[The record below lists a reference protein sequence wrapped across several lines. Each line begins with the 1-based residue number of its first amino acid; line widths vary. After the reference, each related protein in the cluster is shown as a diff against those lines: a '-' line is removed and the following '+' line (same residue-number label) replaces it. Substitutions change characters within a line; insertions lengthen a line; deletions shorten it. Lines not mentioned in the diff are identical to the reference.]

1 MSEPIKRNEALKPI
15 SRDHHHALLLGWKI
29 RQGIKNKIPAE
40 RIKKYVDWFWSS
52 YLENHFELEEKNL
65 YPVLGA
71 EHASIKKAMQHH
83 EKLRNLFLSK
93 EQTIQQLDE
102 LQNELDR
109 HIRFEEREL
118 FNEIQNAASAK
129 QLQDMAAVHNEAF
142 HDNYSDE
149 FWVIKK

>member
-1 MSEPIKRNEALKPI
+1 
-15 SRDHHHALLLGWKI
+15 
-29 RQGIKNKIPAE
+29 
-40 RIKKYVDWFWSS
+40 
-52 YLENHFELEEKNL
+52 
-65 YPVLGA
+65 
-71 EHASIKKAMQHH
+71 MQHH
-83 EKLRNLFLSK
+83 EKLRNLFQSK